1 MNEFEKVARGERAQ
15 ALLRD
20 EIFAEAIE
28 QVRAGIVTAWS
39 SAPIRDKE
47 GHHELKLMLKLLD
60 DVISNIESVISG
72 GKLAA
77 DKIGRESLADKI
89 KSKFK

>member
-1 MNEFEKVARGERAQ
+1 MNKFEQAARGERAQ
-15 ALLRD
+15 ALLND
-20 EIFAEAIE
+20 EIFADAIE

-39 SAPIRDKE
+39 NAPIRDRD

-60 DVISNIESVISG
+60 DVVRNIESVIDN
-72 GKLAA
+72 GKIAA
-77 DKIGRESLADKI
+77 DKIRQQSLADKI

>member
-15 ALLRD
+15 ALLKD

-39 SAPIRDKE
+39 NAPIRDKE

-60 DVISNIESVISG
+60 DVVRNIESVIDN
-72 GKLAA
+72 GKIAA
-77 DKIGRESLADKI
+77 ETIRRESLADKI